1 MQILKPALL
10 AAALLATAGCKPVID
25 EPPASASSSSSPGSA
40 AVMGAAPAP
49 RGPAVAPASSPTA
62 APAVNDAQITARVQA
77 EIAAA
82 RDMSGVRIDVD
93 TREGVVTLSGAVR
106 SAAIK
111 ARASEIARAVRGVQ
125 DVNDQLTLAT
135 S

>member
-25 EPPASASSSSSPGSA
+25 EPPASASSSSSRGST
-40 AVMGAAPAP
+40 AVMGA
-49 RGPAVAPASSPTA
+49 APASSPTA
-62 APAVNDAQITARVQA
+62 APALNDAQITARVQA

-111 ARASEIARAVRGVQ
+111 ARANELARTVQGVQ
-125 DVNDQLTLAT
+125 DVNDQLTLST